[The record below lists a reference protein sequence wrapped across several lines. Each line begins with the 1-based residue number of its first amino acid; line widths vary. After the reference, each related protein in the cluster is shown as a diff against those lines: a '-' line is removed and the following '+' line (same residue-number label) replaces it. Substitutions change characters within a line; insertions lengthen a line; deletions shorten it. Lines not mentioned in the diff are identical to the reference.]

1 MFKLYISNAYIY
13 VLFNSN
19 IVVSIVPF
27 ILYKYTIESLIM
39 IVDLYKSRL
48 MFTNKTIEF
57 EIYIV
62 ILF

>member
-13 VLFNSN
+13 ELFNSN
-19 IVVSIVPF
+19 IDVSIVPF
-27 ILYKYTIESLIM
+27 ILYKYTVESLII
-39 IVDLYKSRL
+39 IVDLYKLRL
-48 MFTNKTIEF
+48 IFTNNTIEF